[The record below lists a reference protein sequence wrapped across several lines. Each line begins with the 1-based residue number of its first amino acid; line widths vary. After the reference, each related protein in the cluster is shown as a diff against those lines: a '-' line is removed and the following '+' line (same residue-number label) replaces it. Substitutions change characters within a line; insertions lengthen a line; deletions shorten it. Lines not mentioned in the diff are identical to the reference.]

1 MPQGVWGSTS
11 VAWLAS
17 RAASCF
23 CSRLLGGPRLMRC
36 VVLALI
42 GAMLFSGP
50 TFAATVNATQG
61 QVLVNEGQG
70 YRLVPGTVE
79 AGPGATVVVNPGG
92 NGIIVYPDG
101 CKVPVEPGSVY
112 TIAPDSP
119 CQTGAIPTNPD
130 QSASNAN
137 YYILGGVG
145 LAGAGAGAYFL
156 FRKTS
161 P

>member
-1 MPQGVWGSTS
+1 
-11 VAWLAS
+11 
-17 RAASCF
+17 
-23 CSRLLGGPRLMRC
+23 MRR
-36 VVLALI
+36 VVLALT
-42 GAMLFSGP
+42 GAVLFSGS
-50 TFAATVNATQG
+50 TFAATVNAIQG
-61 QVLVNEGQG
+61 QLLVNEGQG

-92 NGIIVYPDG
+92 NGVIVYPDG

-119 CQTGAIPTNPD
+119 CQTGAIPPPNPD

-137 YYILGGVG
+137 YYILGGIG
-145 LAGAGAGAYFL
+145 LAGAGVGAYFL
-156 FRKTS
+156 FKPAS